1 MFSGKKYITRGVS
14 ENISTEL
21 QIILWDMVL
30 SMPIKKDYLQIFEL
44 STNEN
49 ILTIKHSQEIPT
61 YEKIYKFIVSKPI
74 NEKIYI
80 IDDIEYSTMLLASE
94 Y

>member
-14 ENISTEL
+14 ENISIEL
-21 QIILWDMVL
+21 QIILWNMVL
-30 SMPIKKDYLQIFEL
+30 SMSIKKDYLQIFEL
-44 STNEN
+44 STDEN

-80 IDDIEYSTMLLASE
+80 IDDTEYSTMLLASE

>member
-1 MFSGKKYITRGVS
+1 MFSGKKYITRGVY
-14 ENISTEL
+14 ENISIEL

-44 STNEN
+44 STDEN

>member
-61 YEKIYKFIVSKPI
+61 YEKIYKFIVSKSI

>member
-1 MFSGKKYITRGVS
+1 MFSGKKYIIRGVS
-14 ENISTEL
+14 KNISIEL

-30 SMPIKKDYLQIFEL
+30 SIPIKKDYLQIFEL
-44 STNEN
+44 STDEN

>member
-1 MFSGKKYITRGVS
+1 MFDGKKYITRGIS
-14 ENISTEL
+14 ENIPLEI
-21 QIILWDMVL
+21 QIILWNMVL
-30 SMPIKKDYLQIFEL
+30 SMPVKKDYLQIFEL

-49 ILTIKHSQEIPT
+49 NLTIKHSQEVPP
-61 YEKIYKFIVSKPI
+61 YEKIYKFIVLEPI

-80 IDDIEYSTMLLASE
+80 IDDGDYSTMLLSDE

>member
-1 MFSGKKYITRGVS
+1 MFSGKKYITRGVY
-14 ENISTEL
+14 ENISIEL

-44 STNEN
+44 STDEN

-61 YEKIYKFIVSKPI
+61 YEKIYKFIDSKPI

>member
-1 MFSGKKYITRGVS
+1 MFDGKKYITRGIS
-14 ENISTEL
+14 ENIPLEI

-30 SMPIKKDYLQIFEL
+30 SMPVEKDYLQIFEL
-44 STNEN
+44 STKNN
-49 ILTIKHSQEIPT
+49 ILTIKHSQEVPP
-61 YEKIYKFIVSKPI
+61 YKKIYKFIVLEPI

-80 IDDIEYSTMLLASE
+80 IDDDDYSTMLLASE

>member
-14 ENISTEL
+14 ENISIEL

-44 STNEN
+44 STDEN

-61 YEKIYKFIVSKPI
+61 YEKIYEFIVSKPI

>member
-14 ENISTEL
+14 ENISIEL
-21 QIILWDMVL
+21 QIILWNMVL

-44 STNEN
+44 STDEN
-49 ILTIKHSQEIPT
+49 ILTIKHSQEIHT